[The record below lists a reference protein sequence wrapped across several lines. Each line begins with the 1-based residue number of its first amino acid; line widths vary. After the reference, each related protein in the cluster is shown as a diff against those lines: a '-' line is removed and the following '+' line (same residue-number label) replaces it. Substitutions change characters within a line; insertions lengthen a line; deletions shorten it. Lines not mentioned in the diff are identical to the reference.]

1 MDARDARGRRLRVH
15 KLLMP
20 GPLYVTR
27 REARG
32 VVQRDGIRRVRTGQR
47 LAGSYVNFYLANRAV
62 IVPLLDPQR
71 DSEALR
77 RLRTIFPERRVLGV
91 PAREILLG
99 GGNIHCITQQV
110 PGAIRRSAPW
120 LGAVTA

>member
-1 MDARDARGRRLRVH
+1 MDTHDARGRRLRVH
-15 KLLMP
+15 KLPMP

-32 VVQRDGIRRVRTGQR
+32 VVQRDGIRRIRTGQR

-62 IVPLLDPQR
+62 IAPLLDSRR
-71 DSEALR
+71 DQEALR
-77 RLRTIFPERRVLGV
+77 GLRSIFPERRVIGV

-110 PGAIRRSAPW
+110 PGTGRRSAPW
-120 LGAVTA
+120 RDIAAV